1 MKLFTDGASRNNPGE
16 AGGGIVLR
24 DGEDEWTRSK
34 YFGKKTN
41 NEAEYLALIEGLKLA
56 KEQGAGSRETGKKL
70 EVFMDSEL
78 IVKQIKGEYKVKKN
92 TLIPLFNEVKTLLK
106 GLNWSITHILRHKNG
121 DADKLAN
128 QAIDSKLSDY

>member
-24 DGEDEWTRSK
+24 DGEDEWTKSK
-34 YFGKKTN
+34 YFGRKTN

-56 KEQGAGSRETGKKL
+56 REHGAGKKL

-92 TLIPLFNEVKTLLK
+92 TLIPLFTEVKTLLR
-106 GLNWSITHILRHKNG
+106 GVDWSITHILRNNNR